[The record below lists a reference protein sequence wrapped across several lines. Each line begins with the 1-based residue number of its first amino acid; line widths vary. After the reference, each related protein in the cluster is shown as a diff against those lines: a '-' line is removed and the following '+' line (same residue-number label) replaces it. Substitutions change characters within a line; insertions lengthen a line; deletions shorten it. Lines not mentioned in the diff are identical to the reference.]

1 VHLQVQLVHVV
12 GQCFHLKGIMSLNI
26 QDLIG
31 GSITEGV
38 AKIISLFKVDPT
50 IAMEKQVELQ
60 EIALKMTADAAVAV
74 AAQVQGQID
83 TNVAEAKS
91 GDKYTARW
99 RPTVGYICGAALA
112 SNYVIG
118 PFCTWIS
125 GLAGH
130 PNVSYPTLDL
140 SVMTPILLGMLGLA
154 GAHAYEN
161 VSSGVAAEGNDA
173 LPATKKNGGK

>member
-1 VHLQVQLVHVV
+1 MPVLD
-12 GQCFHLKGIMSLNI
+12 NI
-26 QDLIG
+26 TNALG
-31 GSITEGV
+31 GSILTGV
-38 AKIISLFKVDPT
+38 SDIIKLFKVDPT

-60 EIALKMTADAAVAV
+60 EIALKMTADAAAAV
-74 AAQVQGQID
+74 EAQVQGQIE
-83 TNVAEAKS
+83 TNIAEAKS
-91 GDKYTARW
+91 GDKFTSRW
-99 RPTVGYICGAALA
+99 RPTVGYICGAALG

-125 GLAGH
+125 GLLGH
-130 PNVSYPTLDL
+130 PVTYPTLDL